1 MIGQF
6 SRLYITVRP
15 VKLKGLWLKPLEEY
29 NELKH
34 MKILLGGV
42 HLNSQTLVFHQET
55 LHLRCLRMFFYI

>member
-29 NELKH
+29 NKLKH
-34 MKILLGGV
+34 MKILFHWNG
-42 HLNSQTLVFHQET
+42 QTLVFHQEI
-55 LHLRCLRMFFYI
+55 LHLELISGS

>member
-6 SRLYITVRP
+6 SRLYITERP

-29 NELKH
+29 NKLKH

-42 HLNSQTLVFHQET
+42 HLNGQTLVFHQET
-55 LHLRCLRMFFYI
+55 LNL

>member
-6 SRLYITVRP
+6 SRLYITERP

-42 HLNSQTLVFHQET
+42 HLNGQTLVFHQET
-55 LHLRCLRMFFYI
+55 LHLELISVS